1 VQSPLINV
9 YEAMKK
15 RQIAII
21 LFLIA
26 LSVGIFRMRNFF
38 RFAFVQQHRPV
49 EVKLNQIE
57 YYDEG
62 AFEVYIY
69 SANRTWCSRRV
80 SWINAMFNDELI
92 LFKIPISSMRFE
104 NVTEAPIGKDSKVKF
119 DCWFNT
125 QYFMEDFQPC
135 DGWKDKKVVL
145 GFSRFDHNT
154 LVINSNEEPH
164 ISTSAAR
171 NPSDQLFECRYT
183 HRPGRKQSL
192 NMDNLNYRSYLAVNS
207 DYVYYAVGYGNSLI
221 SCSDANA
228 LMQLHGIGEWI
239 ITDGGTSI
247 DYCFKGRHKTY
258 QFSSVP
264 FRSIF
269 SKWNSPYYLG
279 AKAR

>member
-1 VQSPLINV
+1 
-9 YEAMKK
+9 MKK
-15 RQIAII
+15 RYIVLI
-21 LFLIA
+21 LLLLVI
-26 LSVGIFRMRNFF
+26 SVGIFRMRNFF
-38 RFAFVQQHRPV
+38 RYVCIQHERPI
-49 EVKLNQIE
+49 EVMLDQLE
-57 YYDEG
+57 YQDEG

-69 SANRTWCSRRV
+69 SANRTWKSRSV
-80 SWINAMFNDELI
+80 HVLNKMFTDELI

-104 NVTEAPIGKDSKVKF
+104 NVTEAPIGNDSRVKF

-135 DGWKDKKVVL
+135 DSWKDKQGVL
-145 GFSRFDHNT
+145 GSARFEHT
-154 LVINSNEEPH
+154 TVVIDSNGEPH
-164 ISTSAAR
+164 ISTSATR
-171 NPSDQLFECRYT
+171 NSSDQLFECRYT
-183 HRPGRKQSL
+183 HRPGKKQSF

-207 DYVYYAVGYGNSLI
+207 DYVYYAVGYGNSLM
-221 SCSDANA
+221 SCRDANA

-247 DYCFKGRHKTY
+247 DYCFKGHQNTY

-279 AKAR
+279 ANAR